1 MRPTLVIAAF
11 LAMLVPPAF
20 GKTYKSTYPL
30 TCTEVWSAVKATLSD
45 GEHYEVVENDDS
57 KMTASY
63 NVKHQAHVTIT
74 GAILQRTNKVSL
86 VPKGGSCEMQVVSNF
101 SGWEHTDRRD
111 FKDRV
116 DQSLVKVKGGTPAV
130 APAQPVKQETPAN

>member
-1 MRPTLVIAAF
+1 MKPTLVIAAL
-11 LAMLVPPAF
+11 LAMLVLPAF

-30 TCTEVWSAVKATLSD
+30 TCTEVWGAVKATLND
-45 GEHYEVVENDDS
+45 ADHYEVVENDDS

-74 GAILQRTNKVSL
+74 GAILQRTNKVTL
-86 VPKGGSCEMQVVSNF
+86 VPKGGACEMQVVSNF

-116 DQSLVKVKGGTPAV
+116 DESLVKLKGGPPGAPEQPAK
-130 APAQPVKQETPAN
+130 PEPPAN